1 MRLGLAFLTAAAL
14 AASAMPA
21 AAADPSALRQAFSAM
36 PRAAA
41 RSAGDGIL
49 ASMIDLAAARTLV
62 PDGAADLPPG
72 LWQRLG
78 VAGQAIF
85 PFRELALPADP
96 RDRELGL
103 SPARIA
109 AFAGYG
115 TPPADAAI
123 WILADEADARTIFAA
138 LPARGFSDAG
148 RGVLANGTPNGLDLA
163 KAQPGNPWRGQLG
176 KTSAVARAG
185 RLLIQAG
192 APDLAAA
199 GSAVAAG
206 DSLADDPAVSTV
218 LKGIE
223 EAADGA
229 VVLQAILVPASIGR
243 VDSGRQ
249 ASPEDTAPPLPPYT
263 LALIA
268 DLEHPGRERGAA
280 LAFAYPDCARAAE
293 AASRF
298 VDRWTSVRSRL
309 TARTMN
315 DMAPSTAT
323 TRTVQGPDG
332 SCAAVVVLTGPA
344 PAEAGDVGN
353 PQIRLIGDA
362 ILQRDFV
369 AATAAP

>member
-36 PRAAA
+36 PRTAIKP
-41 RSAGDGIL
+41 AGDGIL
-49 ASMIDLAAARTLV
+49 ASVVDLAAARTLV

-78 VAGQAIF
+78 VAGAAIF

-96 RDRELGL
+96 QDRELGL
-103 SPARIA
+103 S
-109 AFAGYG
+109 
-115 TPPADAAI
+115 PADAAI

-223 EAADGA
+223 EAAGGA

-243 VDSGRQ
+243 VDSDRQ
-249 ASPEDTAPPLPPYT
+249 ASPEDTAAPLPPYT

-369 AATAAP
+369 AATTAP